1 MFVSARESVD
11 SFVAST
17 FAGPPPRGL
26 PALPPVARLSPL
38 VVRVV
43 GMNPSAFTLQGTNT
57 YLVGRGP
64 TRWLV
69 DSGEGKPA
77 YVPELRRALEAEGVT
92 RLAGILLTHWHH
104 DHVGGVADV
113 RALLADVMATAA
125 EKNASSE
132 KNASDVVPAYK
143 RVRRDKGER
152 SIPLSAPAEA
162 HRAPRTYV
170 DLEDGQILDAVPGAT
185 LRVSLTPGHA
195 EDHACFELVEEGSVF
210 AGDCVV
216 NGTTANFED
225 LAAYSASLE
234 RMAKELEA
242 SKANAEAKCAEAKRR
257 ARRSSED
264 DDARDDDDAAAAVDD
279 SCVKNVVASEA
290 PAFGRLYPSHGDVIA
305 DGSKKL
311 EEYRAHRSRREENF
325 VEELRAARTREPERG
340 GLTCWE
346 LCRRTYGASVPWLV
360 LHHACAPITRQHLA
374 KLVEEGRVVEE
385 RGAGLARLWR
395 AAKYTP
401 SEEEMKKTKPRRETT
416 RGRRA

>member
-1 MFVSARESVD
+1 M
-11 SFVAST
+11 
-17 FAGPPPRGL
+17 
-26 PALPPVARLSPL
+26 
-38 VVRVV
+38 
-43 GMNPSAFTLQGTNT
+43 
-57 YLVGRGP
+57 
-64 TRWLV
+64 
-69 DSGEGKPA
+69 
-77 YVPELRRALEAEGVT
+77 T

-132 KNASDVVPAYK
+132 KNGSDVVPAYK

-216 NGTTANFED
+216 NGTPANFED

-264 DDARDDDDAAAAVDD
+264 DDARDDDAAAAVAATA
-279 SCVKNVVASEA
+279 SGRRRVGGACVRAAVSFARGRHRGRVEEARGVPRAQVPSRGEFRGGAQGGADAGARARRADVLGAVPQDVRRVGAVAGA
-290 PAFGRLYPSHGDVIA
+290 PPRV
-305 DGSKKL
+305 
-311 EEYRAHRSRREENF
+311 RAHHAAAPGEAGGGGASRGGTRGGARAVLARGEVHAQRGGDEEDEAQEGDDEGETRVKKMMTVSRR
-325 VEELRAARTREPERG
+325 AQD
-340 GLTCWE
+340 
-346 LCRRTYGASVPWLV
+346 RR
-360 LHHACAPITRQHLA
+360 
-374 KLVEEGRVVEE
+374 K
-385 RGAGLARLWR
+385 
-395 AAKYTP
+395 
-401 SEEEMKKTKPRRETT
+401 
-416 RGRRA
+416 

>member
-113 RALLADVMATAA
+113 RALLADVISTAA

-132 KNASDVVPAYK
+132 KNASVVVPAYK

-162 HRAPRTYV
+162 HRASRTYV

-264 DDARDDDDAAAAVDD
+264 DDARDDDDAAAAVADG
-279 SCVKNVVASEA
+279 CVDAVASEA
-290 PAFGRLYPSHGDVIA
+290 PAFGRLYPSHG
-305 DGSKKL
+305 G
-311 EEYRAHRSRREENF
+311 RHRGR
-325 VEELRAARTREPERG
+325 VEEARGVPRAQVPARGEFRG
-340 GLTCWE
+340 G
-346 LCRRTYGASVPWLV
+346 A
-360 LHHACAPITRQHLA
+360 
-374 KLVEEGRVVEE
+374 
-385 RGAGLARLWR
+385 
-395 AAKYTP
+395 
-401 SEEEMKKTKPRRETT
+401 
-416 RGRRA
+416 